1 MALTWSADVSSSESV
16 VFTAQFFQGTTPLVS
31 YQETS
36 AVSLAT
42 NNPTRLW
49 LTTPVP
55 PSNVDRVE
63 LRVSIVAGQTE
74 VNSWVGVSRVM
85 VGNRDFFDGNSIDVG
100 NRSYSWSGA
109 TNASESIE
117 TRSFTQSGKSQVGE
131 VISWRATE
139 GVSPTD
145 IGSSVGTFGTSTL
158 TAKTGD
164 ETRFITD
171 NTMRI
176 THESLGGEIVGI
188 AGDVSI
194 DSTLVQYQSSSI
206 TDARDEM
213 SGVVSFGVSA
223 AASLLNVDRTV
234 VPVNGQALSTIFQDY
249 VNSVTET
256 ISVTYTAT
264 LDPTRTYRGWEGNVW
279 QMLLALCAANNVEMV
294 VSGTIVTVRDIG
306 GSIFQ
311 IEDNESVQ
319 LDLTNNVQGRSIK
332 IRYYNYGSVSSGQ
345 TSTNF
350 SQNPSLETNAVGW
363 STTVSGFGSVTAGR
377 VTN

>member
-1 MALTWSADVSSSESV
+1 
-16 VFTAQFFQGTTPLVS
+16 
-31 YQETS
+31 
-36 AVSLAT
+36 
-42 NNPTRLW
+42 
-49 LTTPVP
+49 
-55 PSNVDRVE
+55 
-63 LRVSIVAGQTE
+63 
-74 VNSWVGVSRVM
+74 VGVNVQI
-85 VGNRDFFDGNSIDVG
+85 V
-100 NRSYSWSGA
+100 
-109 TNASESIE
+109 
-117 TRSFTQSGKSQVGE
+117 SGKGQVGE

-145 IGSSVGTFGTSTL
+145 IGSSVGTFGTSSL

-171 NTMRI
+171 NTMRV
-176 THESLGGEIVGI
+176 THSELGGSITGIV
-188 AGDVSI
+188 GDVSI
-194 DSTLVQYQSSSI
+194 DSTLVQYQTTSG
-206 TDARDEM
+206 TGVRNEM
-213 SGVVSFGVSA
+213 SGVVSFGVA
-223 AASLLNVDRTV
+223 PPASLLSVDRTLT
-234 VPVNGQALSTIFQDY
+234 PVNGQALSTIFQDY

-256 ISVTYTAT
+256 LSVTYTAT

-294 VSGTIVTVRDIG
+294 VSGATLTIRDIG

-311 IEDNESVQ
+311 IEDNESVK

-363 STTVSGFGSVTAGR
+363 STTVPGFGSVTAGR